1 MATELE
7 ELYEKDFYAWTRR
20 QAKALR
26 ALAKTR
32 PNVPVDWRHLI
43 DEVEGLGRNEWHAV
57 RSQLRRLIEHLLKLA
72 RSPACDPRRGW
83 VMTAVYARQE
93 LADRLTAT
101 LKRRLRREL
110 GAIYAEARRAAKR
123 ALELYDEHEAA
134 SRLPEACPWTLEQIL
149 DPEFFPEP
157 EEGGD
162 GD

>member
-7 ELYEKDFYAWTRR
+7 DLYERDFYAWTRR

-43 DEVEGLGRNEWHAV
+43 DEVEDLGRSELRAV
-57 RSQLRRLIEHLLKLA
+57 ESFLVTILEHLLKLA
-72 RSPACDPRRGW
+72 CSPAVEPRRGW
-83 VMTAVYARQE
+83 KLTVGRTRRE
-93 LADRLTAT
+93 LADRLTPT
-101 LKRRLRREL
+101 LRRRLRRDL
-110 GAIYAEARRAAKR
+110 PRHYARTRRRTAMILRLHGEA
-123 ALELYDEHEAA
+123 EAA